1 MTQTTSLLTE
11 IAAFLL
17 GRRYY
22 ANIINTKGTNRC
34 EISCYIFRSKKEA
47 NRHRDELEGNMS
59 YKYVETVSF
68 RSRHDY
74 TNLTTYVR

>member
-1 MTQTTSLLTE
+1 MNQTTTVLTE
-11 IAAFLL
+11 IAAFLF

-34 EISCYIFRSKKEA
+34 EISCYIFRTKKDA
-47 NRHRDELEGNMS
+47 DSHRDGLEGNMS
-59 YKYVETVSF
+59 YKFIETVAF

-74 TNLTTYVR
+74 TNLTTYTR

>member
-1 MTQTTSLLTE
+1 MKQTTTLLTE
-11 IAAFLL
+11 IVAFLL

-34 EISCYIFRSKKEA
+34 EISCYIFRSKEDA
-47 NRHRDELEGNMS
+47 DRHRDELQANMS
-59 YKYVETVSF
+59 FKFIETVSF

-74 TNLTTYVR
+74 TNLTTFIR